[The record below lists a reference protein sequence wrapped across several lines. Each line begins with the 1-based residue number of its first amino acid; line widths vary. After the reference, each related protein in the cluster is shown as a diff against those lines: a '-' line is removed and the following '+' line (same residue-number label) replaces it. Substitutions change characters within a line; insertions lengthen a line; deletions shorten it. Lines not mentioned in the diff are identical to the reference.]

1 MVEKLVMNSMVTT
14 GFISLVGA
22 VALALYVNHKPKIHS
37 KPQDGISQLI
47 GNTKLIRIKSL
58 SDATGCNILAK
69 MEMMNIGGSPKDRVA
84 LRIVRDAESKG
95 LITPFSGCTLFEGT
109 VGSTGIS
116 LATVANALGY
126 NCYIVMPDDGE
137 LIPNSSRN

>member
-1 MVEKLVMNSMVTT
+1 MD
-14 GFISLVGA
+14 SLASGLMSLIGA
-22 VALALYVNHKPKIHS
+22 IAIALYVNHKPKLPL
-37 KPQDGISQLI
+37 KPTDGISHLI

-58 SDATGCNILAK
+58 SEATGCDILAK

-84 LRIVRDAESKG
+84 LRIITDAESKG
-95 LITPFSGCTLFEGT
+95 LIAPFTGCTLFEGT

-116 LATVANALGY
+116 LATVANSLGY

-137 LIPNSSRN
+137 LKP